1 MQKRHI
7 KIFLLL
13 AFVVNAGILCAQDT
27 TGKAISEIEFA
38 KMMQKKKTVVLDV
51 RTPEEYKEGHLK
63 NAINYNVLDS
73 LAFEKQIATLP
84 PNKKYL
90 LYCRGGVRSGKA
102 LVIMQQKGF
111 KHLYHLSG
119 GISAWTGDI
128 EKPKV
133 Q

>member
-1 MQKRHI
+1 MQKRRI
-7 KIFLLL
+7 KIFLFLIFL
-13 AFVVNAGILCAQDT
+13 VNAGLLSAQDT

-38 KMMQKKKTVVLDV
+38 RKMQKRKTVVLDV
-51 RTPEEYKEGHLK
+51 RTPDEYKEGHIK

-84 PNKKYL
+84 QNKKYL

-102 LVIMQQKGF
+102 LVMMQQKGF

-119 GISAWTGDI
+119 GISGWTGEI
-128 EKPKV
+128 EKPKE

>member
-1 MQKRHI
+1 MQKRRI
-7 KIFLLL
+7 KIFLFLIFL
-13 AFVVNAGILCAQDT
+13 VNAGLLSAQDT

-38 KMMQKKKTVVLDV
+38 QRMQKNKTVVLDV
-51 RTPEEYKEGHLK
+51 RTPDEYKEGHLK
-63 NAINYNVLDS
+63 NATNYNVLDS

-84 PNKKYL
+84 KNKKYL

-102 LVIMQQKGF
+102 LVLMQQKGF

-119 GISAWTGDI
+119 GISGWTGEI
-128 EKPKV
+128 EKPKE

>member
-1 MQKRHI
+1 MQKRRI
-7 KIFLLL
+7 KIFLFLL
-13 AFVVNAGILCAQDT
+13 FFANSGLLYAQDT

-38 KMMQKKKTVVLDV
+38 KKMQKRKTVVLDV
-51 RTPEEYKEGHLK
+51 RRPDEYQEGHLK

-84 PNKKYL
+84 KNKKYL

-102 LVIMQQKGF
+102 LVLMQQKGF

-119 GISAWTGDI
+119 GISGWTGEI
-128 EKPKV
+128 EKPKE